1 MTELGHYRLLARIGA
16 GGMGEVWRAEDTRLL
31 RPVAVKILSEK
42 IATDEES
49 RARFLREARTAA
61 QLNHPYIA
69 TIYAVDQQDG
79 QMYIAMELVEGESL
93 AELIS
98 GAKISR
104 SDAIR
109 ATRQVAEALAEAHAK
124 GIVHRDIKPE
134 NIIVLPRA
142 VKVLD
147 FGIAKH
153 VGVAKTSEN
162 ATLTQ
167 GGMILGTPYYMSPEQ
182 ALGKPVDGR
191 TDLFS
196 LGVVLYEAL
205 SSQRPFKGETVT
217 ETIVQ
222 IVMTDPPD
230 ITTVVPSV
238 PLTLAEVV
246 RKCLQKKP
254 ENRYRNADELIE
266 ALERVERI
274 EKTAAAERNVPT
286 LATPAAV
293 IDHPA
298 SKPQTQPPANQAEA
312 IFGAIVTPS
321 QPMKPLPAPTP
332 MPMPAPPPPPVA
344 PQQSARPP
352 QVHGVKEQPR
362 AVEARPV
369 DRPIEPP
376 KQPLLDKNGN
386 PQRAL
391 IVDDDAVTRQI
402 LASLVT
408 QHRMVFDE
416 ATNGA
421 EAIKLL
427 KEHEYTLMFLDLL
440 MPRIDGWGVID
451 FIRSRRDARKKPRL
465 YVITAVRD
473 QKLSEAD
480 KELVTGV
487 VYKPIDQN
495 QIDNAVKTA
504 LSAA

>member
-1 MTELGHYRLLARIGA
+1 MRELGPYRLLARIGA
-16 GGMGEVWRAEDTRLL
+16 GGMGEVWKAEDKNLL
-31 RPVAVKILSEK
+31 RPVAVKILSER
-42 IATDEES
+42 IASDEES

-69 TIYAVDQQDG
+69 TIYSVDQQD
-79 QMYIAMELVEGESL
+79 QVMYIAMELVEGESL
-93 AELIS
+93 ADLIA
-98 GAKISR
+98 GAKLSR
-104 SDAIR
+104 GDAVRI
-109 ATRQVAEALAEAHAK
+109 TRQVGEALAEAHAK

-134 NIIVLPRA
+134 NVIVLPRS

-153 VGVAKTSEN
+153 VGVAKTTEN

-205 SSQRPFKGETVT
+205 SSQRPFRGDTIT

-222 IVMTDPPD
+222 IVMSEPPD
-230 ITTVVPSV
+230 IMTVVPSV
-238 PLTLAEVV
+238 PNMLADVV

-254 ENRYRNADELIE
+254 ENRFRNAEELTE

-274 EKTAAAERNVPT
+274 ERGAAAERNVPT
-286 LATPAAV
+286 VPTTAPVIEYPAAV
-293 IDHPA
+293 
-298 SKPQTQPPANQAEA
+298 KPLSAEA
-312 IFGAIVTPS
+312 IFGAIVGS
-321 QPMKPLPAPTP
+321 PAPVAPRPQTP
-332 MPMPAPPPPPVA
+332 TSPPAAAPAPPPPPA
-344 PQQSARPP
+344 QPAATRPP
-352 QVHGVKEQPR
+352 QVQGVREQTR
-362 AVEARPV
+362 AA
-369 DRPIEPP
+369 EPP
-376 KQPLLDKNGN
+376 KAPAVDRDGN

-391 IVDDDAVTRQI
+391 VVDDDAVTRQI
-402 LASLVT
+402 LGALLT
-408 QHRMVFDE
+408 QHRVQYDE
-416 ATNGA
+416 AANGA

-427 KEHEYTLMFLDLL
+427 KERDYNLMFLDLL

-451 FIRSRRDARKKPRL
+451 FMRSRRETKKKPKL

-487 VYKPIDQN
+487 VYKPIDQS

>member
-1 MTELGHYRLLARIGA
+1 MTKELGHYRLLARIGA

-31 RPVAVKILSEK
+31 RTVAVKILSER

-61 QLNHPYIA
+61 SLNHPYIA
-69 TIYAVDQQDG
+69 TIFSVDQQDN
-79 QMYIAMELVEGESL
+79 QMYIAMEMVEGESL

-104 SDAIR
+104 ADAVR
-109 ATRQVAEALAEAHAK
+109 VARQVAEALAEAHAK

-134 NIIVLPRA
+134 NIIVTPRA

-147 FGIAKH
+147 FGIAKQ
-153 VGVAKTSEN
+153 VGVTKTTEN

-205 SSQRPFKGETVT
+205 SSQRPFKGDTVT

-222 IVMTDPPD
+222 IVMSEPPD
-230 ITTVVPSV
+230 IMSVVPTV
-238 PLTLAEVV
+238 PNALAEVV

-254 ENRYRNADELIE
+254 ENRFRNADELIE
-266 ALERVERI
+266 AIERVERI
-274 EKTAAAERNVPT
+274 EKNAAHERNLPT
-286 LATPAAV
+286 MPTPAPV
-293 IDHPA
+293 IEHPSA
-298 SKPQTQPPANQAEA
+298 RQPQQTPQQPQSPEA
-312 IFGAIVTPS
+312 IFGAIVTP
-321 QPMKPLPAPTP
+321 PRPVTPTP
-332 MPMPAPPPPPVA
+332 PPSAEKYPPIAPPPPPPQA
-344 PQQSARPP
+344 PQARPP
-352 QVHGVKEQPR
+352 AVQGVKEQPR
-362 AVEARPV
+362 ATA
-369 DRPIEPP
+369 EPP
-376 KQPLLDKNGN
+376 KTPAVDRNGN

-391 IVDDDAVTRQI
+391 IVDDDAVTRQ
-402 LASLVT
+402 LLGALLT
-408 QHRMVFDE
+408 QHRVMYEE
-416 ATNGA
+416 AANGA

-427 KEHEYTLMFLDLL
+427 KEKDYNLMFLDLL
-440 MPRIDGWGVID
+440 MPRIDGWGVLD
-451 FIRSRRDARKKPRL
+451 FLRSRRDSKKKPPKL

-480 KELVTGV
+480 KELVAGV
-487 VYKPIDQN
+487 VYKPIDQT

>member
-1 MTELGHYRLLARIGA
+1 MIRELGHYRLLARIGA

-69 TIYAVDQQDG
+69 TIYAVDHQDET
-79 QMYIAMELVEGESL
+79 MYIAMELVEGESL
-93 AELIS
+93 ADLIA

-104 SDAIR
+104 NESVRI
-109 ATRQVAEALAEAHAK
+109 TRQVAEALAEAHAK

-134 NIIVLPRA
+134 NVIITPRS

-153 VGVAKTSEN
+153 VGVAKTTDN

-222 IVMTDPPD
+222 IVMSEPPD
-230 ITTVVPSV
+230 ITVVVPSV
-238 PLTLAEVV
+238 PLPLAEVV

-254 ENRYRNADELIE
+254 ENRFKDAHELIE

-274 EKTAAAERNVPT
+274 EKNAASEREVPT
-286 LATPAAV
+286 IATPAPVFPSAAPNP
-293 IDHPA
+293 PA
-298 SKPQTQPPANQAEA
+298 SSAEA
-312 IFGAIVTPS
+312 IFGAIVSPGQQPGPRPVAIPS
-321 QPMKPLPAPTP
+321 PTP
-332 MPMPAPPPPPVA
+332 MPMPAPPPMAPP
-344 PQQSARPP
+344 PQSVRPP
-352 QVHGVKEQPR
+352 QVQAVKEQP
-362 AVEARPV
+362 
-369 DRPIEPP
+369 RPIEPP
-376 KQPLLDKNGN
+376 KQPVLDKNGN
-386 PQRAL
+386 PTRAL

-408 QHRMVFDE
+408 QHRLVFDE
-416 ATNGA
+416 AANGA

-427 KEHEYTLMFLDLL
+427 KEKEYALMFLDLL
-440 MPRIDGWGVID
+440 MPRIDGWGVLD
-451 FIRSRRDARKKPRL
+451 FIRSRRDGKKKPRL

-480 KELVTGV
+480 KEFVAGV
-487 VYKPIDQN
+487 VYKPLDQS
-495 QIDNAVKTA
+495 QIENAVKTA